1 MWETWVRS
9 LGWEDPL
16 EKGKESDMT
25 EWLVLHISISLRC
38 TTWWLFL
45 HVSLNDDHK
54 CSKHSSSHKNKGKSF
69 SYGENSEFKNIHIY
83 YMSLLTLVI
92 MLYIAAQNAGWTP
105 CPQIIPCGKQV
116 TEPNLGPLAHAQYNV
131 PTPGCCE
138 EKGSLRKVPDKES
151 RAASAQK
158 AWAARGFQQS
168 TSKGKVREG
177 CPRVI
182 DQLRHDFLIG
192 GWWGNR
198 AASQDLMSLRCQE
211 VLGLHAHGH

>member
-1 MWETWVRS
+1 M
-9 LGWEDPL
+9 L
-16 EKGKESDMT
+16 
-25 EWLVLHISISLRC
+25 LRP
-38 TTWWLFL
+38 WDFP
-45 HVSLNDDHK
+45 
-54 CSKHSSSHKNKGKSF
+54 GKST
-69 SYGENSEFKNIHIY
+69 GVGCHC
-83 YMSLLTLVI
+83 LLQRIFPTQGSNVGLPHYRQ
-92 MLYIAAQNAGWTP
+92 MLYHLSHQGSPAEGKVNLKWSK
-105 CPQIIPCGKQV
+105 QIHLPLPGEEDIFTVV